1 MTYFDFF
8 AMLNR
13 EFGMN
18 FSNSESLGSM
28 KTLKKSQVEEMA
40 SKKRKTEWIKDSF
53 ADFLD
58 DYGEAHI
65 GLNDFIDFLA
75 FFDIDLGV

>member
-28 KTLKKSQVEEMA
+28 KTLKKS
-40 SKKRKTEWIKDSF
+40 
-53 ADFLD
+53 
-58 DYGEAHI
+58 
-65 GLNDFIDFLA
+65 
-75 FFDIDLGV
+75 